1 MRDGRTVRTPPL
13 SIRKMASVGEDAT
26 IAPKPDADMFRIFGP
41 PGTGKTTTLLDMV
54 DRALEAGTNPHR
66 IAFLAFTRKA
76 AHEARDRAAKRFK
89 LDPKEDLPYFRT
101 LHSLALAQTDIR
113 VEQIMQPEDY
123 IELGAQIGY
132 NFSGGSSV
140 EVDNFSDNLQANDP
154 VLGLINLARLRK
166 VQLRDQ
172 YNDSHIDMDWML
184 VSFINR
190 ALKKYKET
198 RNKYDFTDMLASF
211 AESADQYCPRFDI
224 TFLDEA
230 QDLSPLQWDIAH
242 ALDRKSEKMYV
253 AGDDDQAIY
262 RWAGADV
269 DHFINLEGGSE
280 TLSQSYRIPQSAHS
294 IADKISRRMS
304 KRFPKEYK
312 PKDEHG
318 RVARIYSINDVNMN
332 EGTWMILSQAG
343 YMLSPVREE
352 LKSNGYLFT
361 HMGHRS
367 ISEKISSAVNGWEQ
381 MRKGKTITGDV
392 ARNIYSFMSTGDR
405 VKRGFKKLANL
416 SDEDDI
422 SLADLQEHFGLLVG
436 DELIWHEAMNKMP
449 ETDRAYIT
457 KLLRKGEKFNGEPRI
472 SVSTIHGSK
481 GGEAENVVL
490 FTDLSPAADAEMR
503 LNADDMHRTFY
514 VGVTR
519 TKRNLYIVE
528 AEDAMRSYTI

>member
-1 MRDGRTVRTPPL
+1 
-13 SIRKMASVGEDAT
+13 
-26 IAPKPDADMFRIFGP
+26 MFRIFGP

-113 VEQIMQPEDY
+113 VEQIMQHEDY
-123 IELGAQIGY
+123 KELSSQIGY
-132 NFSGGSSV
+132 SFSGSSTN
-140 EVDNFSDNLQANDP
+140 VDTVADNLLANDP

-166 VQLRDQ
+166 ISLRDQ
-172 YNDSHIDMDWML
+172 YNQSNIDLDWML
-184 VSFINR
+184 VLFISK
-190 ALKKYKET
+190 ALKEFKET
-198 RNKYDFTDMLASF
+198 RNKYDFTDMLVLF
-211 AESADQYCPRFDI
+211 AESADKYCPRFDL

-269 DHFINLEGGSE
+269 DQFINLEGGSE
-280 TLSQSYRIPQSAHS
+280 TLSQSFRIPKKVHS

-304 KRFPKEYK
+304 KRFPKQYK
-312 PKDEHG
+312 PKDEEG
-318 RVARIYSINDVNMN
+318 LVKWIYSINEIDMDK
-332 EGTWMILSQAG
+332 GTWMILSQAG
-343 YMLSPVREE
+343 YMLSPVKHDLR
-352 LKSNGYLFT
+352 SNGYLFS

-416 SDEDDI
+416 SDEDEV

-436 DELIWHEAMNKMP
+436 DDLIWHEAMNKMP

-472 SVSTIHGSK
+472 AVSTIHGSK

-490 FTDLSPAADAEMR
+490 FTDISPAADAEMR
-503 LNADDMHRTFY
+503 INADDIHRTFY

-519 TKRNLYIVE
+519 TKKNLYIVA
-528 AEDAMRSYTI
+528 AEDAMRSYIL

>member
-1 MRDGRTVRTPPL
+1 
-13 SIRKMASVGEDAT
+13 
-26 IAPKPDADMFRIFGP
+26 MFRIFGP

-76 AHEARDRAAKRFK
+76 AHEARDRAAKRFN

-113 VEQIMQPEDY
+113 VEQIMQHEDY
-123 IELGAQIGY
+123 KELSSQIGY
-132 NFSGGSSV
+132 SFSGSSTN
-140 EVDNFSDNLQANDP
+140 VDTVADNLLANDP

-166 VQLRDQ
+166 ISLRDQ
-172 YNDSHIDMDWML
+172 YNQSNIDLDWML
-184 VSFINR
+184 VLFISK
-190 ALKKYKET
+190 ALKEFKET
-198 RNKYDFTDMLASF
+198 RNKYDFTDMLVLF
-211 AESADQYCPRFDI
+211 AESADKYCPRFDL

-269 DHFINLEGGSE
+269 DQFINLEGGSE
-280 TLSQSYRIPQSAHS
+280 TLSQSFRIPKKVHS

-304 KRFPKEYK
+304 KRFPKQYK
-312 PKDEHG
+312 PKDEEG
-318 RVARIYSINDVNMN
+318 LVKWIYSINEIDMDK
-332 EGTWMILSQAG
+332 GTWMILSQAG
-343 YMLSPVREE
+343 YMLSPVKHDLR
-352 LKSNGYLFT
+352 SNGYLFS

-416 SDEDDI
+416 SDEDEV

-436 DELIWHEAMNKMP
+436 DDLIWHEAMNKMP

-472 SVSTIHGSK
+472 AVSTIHGSK

-490 FTDLSPAADAEMR
+490 FTDISPAADADMR
-503 LNADDMHRTFY
+503 INADDIHRTFY

-519 TKRNLYIVE
+519 TKKNLYIVA
-528 AEDAMRSYTI
+528 AEDAMRSYIL

>member
-1 MRDGRTVRTPPL
+1 MIGKSL
-13 SIRKMASVGEDAT
+13 NGQK
-26 IAPKPDADMFRIFGP
+26 MFRIFGP

-54 DRALEAGTNPHR
+54 DRALEAGTNSHR

-76 AHEARDRAAKRFK
+76 AHEARDRAAKRFN

-113 VEQIMQPEDY
+113 VEQIMQHEDY
-123 IELGAQIGY
+123 KELSSQIGY
-132 NFSGGSSV
+132 SFSGSSTN
-140 EVDNFSDNLQANDP
+140 VDTVADNLLANDP

-166 VQLRDQ
+166 ISLRDQ
-172 YNDSHIDMDWML
+172 YNQSNIDLDWML
-184 VSFINR
+184 VLFISK
-190 ALKKYKET
+190 ALKEFKET
-198 RNKYDFTDMLASF
+198 RNKYDFTDMLVLF
-211 AESADQYCPRFDI
+211 AESADKYCPRFDL

-269 DHFINLEGGSE
+269 DQFINLEGGSE
-280 TLSQSYRIPQSAHS
+280 TLSQSFRIPKKVHS

-304 KRFPKEYK
+304 KRFPKQYK
-312 PKDEHG
+312 PKDEEG
-318 RVARIYSINDVNMN
+318 LVKWIYSINEIDMDK
-332 EGTWMILSQAG
+332 GTWMILSQAG
-343 YMLSPVREE
+343 YMLSPVKHDLR
-352 LKSNGYLFT
+352 SNGYLFS

-405 VKRGFKKLANL
+405 VKRGFKKLSNL
-416 SDEDDI
+416 SDEDEV

-436 DELIWHEAMNKMP
+436 DDLIWHEAMNKMP

-472 SVSTIHGSK
+472 AVSTIHGSK

-490 FTDLSPAADAEMR
+490 FTDISPAADAEMR
-503 LNADDMHRTFY
+503 INADDIHRTFY

-519 TKRNLYIVE
+519 TKKNLYIVA
-528 AEDAMRSYTI
+528 AEDAMRSYIL

>member
-1 MRDGRTVRTPPL
+1 
-13 SIRKMASVGEDAT
+13 
-26 IAPKPDADMFRIFGP
+26 MFRIFGP

-54 DRALEAGTNPHR
+54 DRALEAGTNSHR
-66 IAFLAFTRKA
+66 IAFVAFTRKA
-76 AHEARDRAAKRFK
+76 AHEARDRAAKRFN

-113 VEQIMQPEDY
+113 VEQIMQHEDY
-123 IELGAQIGY
+123 KELSSQIGY
-132 NFSGGSSV
+132 SFSGSSTN
-140 EVDNFSDNLQANDP
+140 VDTVADNLLANDP

-166 VQLRDQ
+166 ISLRDQ
-172 YNDSHIDMDWML
+172 YNQSNIDLDWML
-184 VSFINR
+184 VLFISK
-190 ALKKYKET
+190 ALKEFKET
-198 RNKYDFTDMLASF
+198 RNKYDFTDMLVLF
-211 AESADQYCPRFDI
+211 AESADKYCPRFDL

-269 DHFINLEGGSE
+269 DQFINLEGGSE
-280 TLSQSYRIPQSAHS
+280 TLSQSFRIPKKVHS

-304 KRFPKEYK
+304 KRFPKQYK
-312 PKDEHG
+312 PKDEEG
-318 RVARIYSINDVNMN
+318 LVKWIYSINEIDMDK
-332 EGTWMILSQAG
+332 GTWMILSQAG
-343 YMLSPVREE
+343 YMLSPVKHDLR
-352 LKSNGYLFT
+352 SNGYLFS

-416 SDEDDI
+416 SDEDEV

-436 DELIWHEAMNKMP
+436 DDLIWHEAMNKMP

-472 SVSTIHGSK
+472 AVSTIHGSK

-490 FTDLSPAADAEMR
+490 FTDISPAADADMR
-503 LNADDMHRTFY
+503 INADDIHRTFY

-519 TKRNLYIVE
+519 TKKNLYIVA
-528 AEDAMRSYTI
+528 AEDAMRSYIL

>member
-1 MRDGRTVRTPPL
+1 
-13 SIRKMASVGEDAT
+13 
-26 IAPKPDADMFRIFGP
+26 MFRIFGP

-54 DRALEAGTNPHR
+54 DRALEAGTNSHR

-76 AHEARDRAAKRFK
+76 AHEARDRAAKRFN

-113 VEQIMQPEDY
+113 VEQIMQHEDY
-123 IELGAQIGY
+123 KELSSQIGY
-132 NFSGGSSV
+132 SFSGSSTN
-140 EVDNFSDNLQANDP
+140 VDTVADNLLANDP

-166 VQLRDQ
+166 ISLRDQ
-172 YNDSHIDMDWML
+172 YNQSNIDLDWML
-184 VSFINR
+184 VLFISK
-190 ALKKYKET
+190 ALKEFKET
-198 RNKYDFTDMLASF
+198 RNKYDFTDMLVLF
-211 AESADQYCPRFDI
+211 AESADKYCPRFDL

-269 DHFINLEGGSE
+269 DQFINLEGGSE
-280 TLSQSYRIPQSAHS
+280 TLSQSFRIPKKVHS

-304 KRFPKEYK
+304 KRFPKQYK
-312 PKDEHG
+312 PKDEEG
-318 RVARIYSINDVNMN
+318 LVKWIYSINEIDMDK
-332 EGTWMILSQAG
+332 GTWMILSQAG
-343 YMLSPVREE
+343 YMLSPVKHDLR
-352 LKSNGYLFT
+352 SNGYLFS

-416 SDEDDI
+416 SDEDEV

-436 DELIWHEAMNKMP
+436 DDLIWHEAMNKMP

-490 FTDLSPAADAEMR
+490 FTDISPAADADMR
-503 LNADDMHRTFY
+503 INADDIHRTFY

-519 TKRNLYIVE
+519 TKKNLYIVA
-528 AEDAMRSYTI
+528 AEDAMRSYIL

>member
-1 MRDGRTVRTPPL
+1 
-13 SIRKMASVGEDAT
+13 
-26 IAPKPDADMFRIFGP
+26 MFRIFGP

-54 DRALEAGTNPHR
+54 DRALEAGTNSHR

-76 AHEARDRAAKRFK
+76 AHEARDRAAKRFN

-113 VEQIMQPEDY
+113 VEQIMQHEDY
-123 IELGAQIGY
+123 KELSSQIGY
-132 NFSGGSSV
+132 SFSGSSTN
-140 EVDNFSDNLQANDP
+140 VDTVADNLLANDP

-166 VQLRDQ
+166 ISLRDQ
-172 YNDSHIDMDWML
+172 YNQSNIDLDWML
-184 VSFINR
+184 VLFISK
-190 ALKKYKET
+190 ALKEFKET
-198 RNKYDFTDMLASF
+198 RNKYDFTDMLVLF
-211 AESADQYCPRFDI
+211 AESADKYCPRFDL

-269 DHFINLEGGSE
+269 DQFINLEGGSE
-280 TLSQSYRIPQSAHS
+280 TLSQSFRIPKKVHS

-304 KRFPKEYK
+304 KRFPKQYK
-312 PKDEHG
+312 PKDEEG
-318 RVARIYSINDVNMN
+318 LVKWIYSINEIDMDK
-332 EGTWMILSQAG
+332 GTWMILSQAG
-343 YMLSPVREE
+343 YMLSPVKHDLR
-352 LKSNGYLFT
+352 SNGYLFS

-405 VKRGFKKLANL
+405 VKRGFKKLSNL
-416 SDEDDI
+416 SDEDEV

-519 TKRNLYIVE
+519 TKKNLYIVA
-528 AEDAMRSYTI
+528 AEDAMRSYIL

>member
-1 MRDGRTVRTPPL
+1 
-13 SIRKMASVGEDAT
+13 
-26 IAPKPDADMFRIFGP
+26 MFRIFGP

-76 AHEARDRAAKRFK
+76 AHEARDRAAKRFN

-101 LHSLALAQTDIR
+101 LHSLALAQSDIR
-113 VEQIMQPEDY
+113 VDQIMQPEDY
-123 IELGAQIGY
+123 KELSSQIGY
-132 NFSGGSSV
+132 SFSGSSTN
-140 EVDNFSDNLQANDP
+140 VDTVADNLLANDP

-166 VQLRDQ
+166 ISLRDQ
-172 YNDSHIDMDWML
+172 YNQSNIDLDWML
-184 VSFINR
+184 VLFISK
-190 ALKKYKET
+190 ALKEFKET
-198 RNKYDFTDMLASF
+198 RNKYDFTDMLVLFS
-211 AESADQYCPRFDI
+211 ESADKYCPRFDL

-269 DHFINLEGGSE
+269 DQFINLEGGSE
-280 TLSQSYRIPQSAHS
+280 TLSQSFRIPKKVHS

-304 KRFPKEYK
+304 KRFPKQYK
-312 PKDEHG
+312 PKDEEG
-318 RVARIYSINDVNMN
+318 LVKWIYSINEIDMDK
-332 EGTWMILSQAG
+332 GTWMILSQAG
-343 YMLSPVREE
+343 YMLSPVKHDLR
-352 LKSNGYLFT
+352 SNGYLFS

-416 SDEDDI
+416 SDEDEV

-436 DELIWHEAMNKMP
+436 DDLIWHEAMNKMP

-472 SVSTIHGSK
+472 AVSTIHGSK

-490 FTDLSPAADAEMR
+490 FTDISPAADADMR
-503 LNADDMHRTFY
+503 INADDIHRTFY

-519 TKRNLYIVE
+519 TKKNLYIVA
-528 AEDAMRSYTI
+528 AEDAMRSYIL

>member
-1 MRDGRTVRTPPL
+1 
-13 SIRKMASVGEDAT
+13 
-26 IAPKPDADMFRIFGP
+26 MFRIFGP

-76 AHEARDRAAKRFK
+76 AHEARDRAAKRFN

-113 VEQIMQPEDY
+113 VEQIMQHEDY
-123 IELGAQIGY
+123 KELSSQIGY
-132 NFSGGSSV
+132 SFSGSSTN
-140 EVDNFSDNLQANDP
+140 VDTVADNLLANDP

-166 VQLRDQ
+166 ISLRDQ
-172 YNDSHIDMDWML
+172 YNQSNIDLDWML
-184 VSFINR
+184 VLFISK
-190 ALKKYKET
+190 ALKEFKET
-198 RNKYDFTDMLASF
+198 RNKYDFTDMLVLF
-211 AESADQYCPRFDI
+211 AESADKYCPRFDL

-269 DHFINLEGGSE
+269 DQFINLEGGSE
-280 TLSQSYRIPQSAHS
+280 TLSQSFRIPKKVHS

-304 KRFPKEYK
+304 KRFPKQYK
-312 PKDEHG
+312 PKDEEG
-318 RVARIYSINDVNMN
+318 LVKWIYSINEIDMDK
-332 EGTWMILSQAG
+332 GTWMILSQAG
-343 YMLSPVREE
+343 YMLSPVKHDLR
-352 LKSNGYLFT
+352 SNGYLFS

-416 SDEDDI
+416 SDEDEV

-436 DELIWHEAMNKMP
+436 DDLIWHEAMNKMP

-472 SVSTIHGSK
+472 AVSTIHGSK

-490 FTDLSPAADAEMR
+490 FTDISPAADAEMR
-503 LNADDMHRTFY
+503 INADDIHRTFY

-519 TKRNLYIVE
+519 TKKNLYIVA
-528 AEDAMRSYTI
+528 AEDAMRSYIL

>member
-1 MRDGRTVRTPPL
+1 
-13 SIRKMASVGEDAT
+13 
-26 IAPKPDADMFRIFGP
+26 MFRIFGP

-76 AHEARDRAAKRFK
+76 AHEARDRAAKRFN

-113 VEQIMQPEDY
+113 VEQIMQHEDY
-123 IELGAQIGY
+123 KELSSQIGY
-132 NFSGGSSV
+132 SFSGSSTN
-140 EVDNFSDNLQANDP
+140 VDTVADNLLANDP

-166 VQLRDQ
+166 ISLRDQ
-172 YNDSHIDMDWML
+172 YNQSNIDLDWML
-184 VSFINR
+184 VLFISK
-190 ALKKYKET
+190 ALKEFKET
-198 RNKYDFTDMLASF
+198 RNKYDFTDMLVLFS
-211 AESADQYCPRFDI
+211 ESADKYCPRFDL

-269 DHFINLEGGSE
+269 DQFINLEGGSE
-280 TLSQSYRIPQSAHS
+280 TLSQSFRIPKKVHS

-304 KRFPKEYK
+304 KRFPKQYK
-312 PKDEHG
+312 PKDEEG
-318 RVARIYSINDVNMN
+318 LVKWIYSINEIDMDK
-332 EGTWMILSQAG
+332 GTWMILSQAG
-343 YMLSPVREE
+343 YMLSPVKHDLR
-352 LKSNGYLFT
+352 SNGYLFS

-416 SDEDDI
+416 SDEDEV

-436 DELIWHEAMNKMP
+436 DDLIWHEAMNKMP

-472 SVSTIHGSK
+472 AVSTIHGSK

-490 FTDLSPAADAEMR
+490 FTDISPAADADMR
-503 LNADDMHRTFY
+503 INADDIHRTFY

-519 TKRNLYIVE
+519 TKKNLYIVA
-528 AEDAMRSYTI
+528 AEDAMRSYIL

>member
-1 MRDGRTVRTPPL
+1 
-13 SIRKMASVGEDAT
+13 
-26 IAPKPDADMFRIFGP
+26 MFRIFGP

-54 DRALEAGTNPHR
+54 DRALEAGTNSHR

-76 AHEARDRAAKRFK
+76 AHEARDRAAKRFN

-113 VEQIMQPEDY
+113 VEQIMQHEDY
-123 IELGAQIGY
+123 KELSSQIGY
-132 NFSGGSSV
+132 SFSGSSTN
-140 EVDNFSDNLQANDP
+140 VDTVADNLLANDP

-166 VQLRDQ
+166 ISLRDQ
-172 YNDSHIDMDWML
+172 YNQSNIDLDWML
-184 VSFINR
+184 VLFISK
-190 ALKKYKET
+190 ALKEFKET
-198 RNKYDFTDMLASF
+198 RNKYDFTDMLVLF
-211 AESADQYCPRFDI
+211 AESADKYCPRFDL

-269 DHFINLEGGSE
+269 DQFINLEGGSE
-280 TLSQSYRIPQSAHS
+280 TLSQSFRIPKKVHS

-304 KRFPKEYK
+304 KRFPKQYK
-312 PKDEHG
+312 PKDEEG
-318 RVARIYSINDVNMN
+318 LVKWIYSINEIDMDK
-332 EGTWMILSQAG
+332 GTWMILSQAG
-343 YMLSPVREE
+343 YMLSPVKHDLR
-352 LKSNGYLFT
+352 SNGYLFS

-416 SDEDDI
+416 SDEDEV

-436 DELIWHEAMNKMP
+436 DDLIWHEAMNKMP

-472 SVSTIHGSK
+472 AVSTIHGSK

-490 FTDLSPAADAEMR
+490 FTDISPAADADMR
-503 LNADDMHRTFY
+503 INADDIHRTFY

-519 TKRNLYIVE
+519 TKKNLYIVA
-528 AEDAMRSYTI
+528 AEDAMRSYIL